1 MKAGHGAGRIARL
14 FLFLLLVA
22 GPARAA
28 DDSPEALWK
37 RLRDG
42 GHVVLIRHA
51 ATAPG
56 LGDPPG
62 YRVDDCASQRN
73 LSPEGRA
80 DAARIGAAFRRERVT
95 VDRVYSSPWCRCLDT
110 ARIAFGSAEAWEP
123 LGSFFDAPHREAQMT
138 ESAKRRISG
147 YEAKKP
153 GGNMVMVTHNVN
165 IAALTRLSIGT
176 GEIVVVK
183 PDGCCS
189 LRVIGRMEVR

>member
-1 MKAGHGAGRIARL
+1 MPDARGAGRVARL

-37 RLRDG
+37 RLREG

-51 ATAPG
+51 ATVPG

-62 YRVDDCASQRN
+62 YRVEDCASQRN
-73 LSPEGRA
+73 LSAEGRA
-80 DAARIGAAFRRERVT
+80 DAARIGAAFERERVT

-147 YEAKKP
+147 YAAKKP
-153 GGNMVMVTHNVN
+153 RGNMVMVTHNVN
-165 IAALTRLSIGT
+165 IAALTRLSVAPA
-176 GEIVVVK
+176 EIVVVRAE
-183 PDGCCS
+183 GCCGMRT
-189 LRVIGRMEVR
+189 LGRIRL